1 MTFYMSATGA
11 HDDDTRAVLL
21 LLLGAKRGA
30 KRQIHTQFRPI

>member
-1 MTFYMSATGA
+1 MTFYMSATAA
-11 HDDDTRAVLL
+11 HDDDTRAVL